1 MRYVRQ
7 KLIQL
12 VIVVIAVTF
21 LTFISINLLPGDP
34 AIFKAGPG
42 ATDAQVEQVRH
53 DLGLDKPIPVQY
65 GIWLKKMVTLDF
77 GVSLGFNTPVSDLVR
92 NRLPVTLV
100 VLFYSLIL
108 SLIIAI
114 PLGVFSA
121 YRAGSTFDRASST
134 VAFGL
139 LSVPSYII
147 GVVLLYFFA
156 VKWGWFPA
164 ISKDVSLFQDPV
176 KHFKAYGLPVI
187 TLAVA
192 QIAVY
197 MRLLRTDM
205 HRHAAERLHHHGPR
219 QGHVHPPHPVPPR
232 VAAIALLAR
241 SPRRPSTSVRSSAA
255 PSSSSRSSLSTA
267 WASSRSRPSS
277 AVTSWWCRSASSIFA
292 VGFVLINFF
301 VDLALRRPS
310 TRGSAMPELSPSH
323 GRHSRP
329 FDARAR
335 LCFGA
340 EVIWLPARSCRW
352 ASSPTRSTRPT
363 SSRRS
368 AAASRSGLHSAG
380 WRSSSSCA
388 VFAD

>member
-21 LTFISINLLPGDP
+21 LTFIAINLLPGDP

-77 GVSLGFNTPVSDLVR
+77 GVSLGFNTPVSELIR

-100 VLFYSLIL
+100 VLLYAEIL

-121 YRAGSTFDRASST
+121 YRAGTTFDRASST

-164 ISKDVSLFQDPV
+164 ISKDVSLFDNPGE
-176 KHFKAYGLPVI
+176 HFRAYGLPVI

-192 QIAVY
+192 QIAIY

-205 HRHAAERLHHHGPR
+205 LATLQMDFITMARAKGMSTRHILFRHAF
-219 QGHVHPPHPVPPR
+219 
-232 VAAIALLAR
+232 
-241 SPRRPSTSVRSSAA
+241 RPSLFSLITAA
-255 PSSSSRSSLSTA
+255 
-267 WASSRSRPSS
+267 
-277 AVTSWWCRSASSIFA
+277 AVNVGALIGGAVIVEQIFALNGMGQLTVEAIGRRDFPVVQVCVTIFA
-292 VGFVLINFF
+292 VSFVFINFL
-301 VDLALRRPS
+301 VDIAYAFIDPRI
-310 TRGSAMPELSPSH
+310 
-323 GRHSRP
+323 RH
-329 FDARAR
+329 ARA
-335 LCFGA
+335 LA
-340 EVIWLPARSCRW
+340 
-352 ASSPTRSTRPT
+352 
-363 SSRRS
+363 
-368 AAASRSGLHSAG
+368 
-380 WRSSSSCA
+380 
-388 VFAD
+388 

>member
-121 YRAGSTFDRASST
+121 YRAGSTFDRASTHRSRS
-134 VAFGL
+134 GCYR
-139 LSVPSYII
+139 VPSYII

-187 TLAVA
+187 TLTVA
-192 QIAVY
+192 QIAIY

-205 HRHAAERLHHHGPR
+205 LATLQMDFITMAHAKGMSTRA
-219 QGHVHPPHPVPPR
+219 HPVPPR
-232 VAAIALLAR
+232 VAAIALLLDHGGGSQRRHPHRRCRHRRADLR
-241 SPRRPSTSVRSSAA
+241 SQRH
-255 PSSSSRSSLSTA
+255 
-267 WASSRSRPSS
+267 
-277 AVTSWWCRSASSIFA
+277 
-292 VGFVLINFF
+292 
-301 VDLALRRPS
+301 
-310 TRGSAMPELSPSH
+310 GSAH
-323 GRHSRP
+323 GRSHRP
-329 FDARAR
+329 
-335 LCFGA
+335 
-340 EVIWLPARSCRW
+340 P
-352 ASSPTRSTRPT
+352 
-363 SSRRS
+363 
-368 AAASRSGLHSAG
+368 
-380 WRSSSSCA
+380 
-388 VFAD
+388 